1 MKNVLDKVSVYVTT
15 YKKYDEKN
23 LSGEWLT
30 LGNYKNYE
38 NFIQA
43 CKDLHK
49 DEENPKLMFFN
60 WKGAKVFKLF
70 IQEYGIDENIFLIND
85 LGEIEDYV
93 IAYIAYVGEV
103 SQEIVEDAQEKY
115 VGEFENYEELG
126 RYFVEE
132 IYAMEIP
139 KGLEYYIDYEK
150 YGRDISYDLIEV
162 GDYYFWN

>member
-1 MKNVLDKVSVYVTT
+1 
-15 YKKYDEKN
+15 
-23 LSGEWLT
+23 
-30 LGNYKNYE
+30 
-38 NFIQA
+38 
-43 CKDLHK
+43 
-49 DEENPKLMFFN
+49 MFFN

-93 IAYIAYVGEV
+93 IAYIAYAGEV
-103 SQEIVEDAQEKY
+103 SQEIVEEAQEKY

-126 RYFVEE
+126 QYFVEE

-162 GDYYFWN
+162 GNHYFWN